1 MDGSPRCT
9 VVSVYP
15 TERRISGM
23 ARTIEALL
31 RDQGR
36 GVVGALVVSVGLLF
50 TMEMWWHGW
59 QLPAEWLIV
68 YALVGLAVV
77 LAITRSVGFEA
88 QEEQRQS
95 R

>member
-1 MDGSPRCT
+1 MR
-9 VVSVYP
+9 
-15 TERRISGM
+15 
-23 ARTIEALL
+23 L

-36 GVVGALVVSVGLLF
+36 GVVGALVVSVELLF
-50 TMEMWWHGW
+50 TREMWWHGC